1 MSVGFSPVVIG
12 AVKEKY
18 ASLETGWLVMDIR
31 QLDFADHSF
40 EVAIDKGTMDAMLH
54 RSLWDPL
61 PEVRETVG
69 KYVAEVSVVLSV
81 VLHAMSDSLLKVDPV
96 LKPGGR

>member
-1 MSVGFSPVVIG
+1 
-12 AVKEKY
+12 
-18 ASLETGWLVMDIR
+18 
-31 QLDFADHSF
+31 
-40 EVAIDKGTMDAMLH
+40 MDAMLH